1 MLNKGCLQR
10 VLTRKRLRKVQAK
23 RGDLRKKCVEKNGLN
38 KRVQEISNQKLVAKK
53 KQLTRSG
60 KKVA

>member
-1 MLNKGCLQR
+1 MLNKGCFQR
-10 VLTRKRLRKVQAK
+10 ALTRKRLRKVQAK

-53 KQLTRSG
+53 S
-60 KKVA
+60 